1 MTYRIIS
8 QLCSEYINILYFTKM
23 FVLQKN
29 LRIRVLVFNATFNN
43 ISAIS
48 LRIVLL
54 VEKIG
59 VPGENR
65 RLAAN
70 HGKTLHNVVSRRI
83 TG

>member
-1 MTYRIIS
+1 
-8 QLCSEYINILYFTKM
+8 
-23 FVLQKN
+23 
-29 LRIRVLVFNATFNN
+29 VFNATFNN

-70 HGKTLHNVVSRRI
+70 YILFFLFSLGRRGRDRVIVGFTTNHAPMQSVPI
-83 TG
+83 TTNIGDLP